1 MKIECLQQG
10 FSEVTAGAWVVER
23 DDLVSLIML
32 SVLLA
37 VGLAPLVLVCYQ
49 RRVQLLMNAQSSL
62 GISRSLQEN
71 RVAVE
76 IGAAAAERR
85 SKRVA
90 AEELLTGAELRSHAL
105 QAALAFSMA
114 VFSVL
119 IALAITIS
127 ADEPGELS
135 RRTLLEWLGGGI
147 VYLLWVAPA

>member
-127 ADEPGELS
+127 ADE
-135 RRTLLEWLGGGI
+135 R
-147 VYLLWVAPA
+147 VNCPAARS